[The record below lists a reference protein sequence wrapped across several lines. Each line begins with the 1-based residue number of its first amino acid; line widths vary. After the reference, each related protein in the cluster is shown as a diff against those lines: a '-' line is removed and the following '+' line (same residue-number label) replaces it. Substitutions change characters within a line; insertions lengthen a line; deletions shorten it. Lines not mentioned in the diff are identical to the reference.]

1 MRAHALVSRNV
12 RRLRVRLNLS
22 QEGLAFESGVNRTYI
37 SRLERGLENPTLAVL
52 ERVADALKVDVAE
65 LLAKPK
71 AGEAP
76 PKPLRGGRRAK
87 RQSTP
92 RQSVK

>member
-1 MRAHALVSRNV
+1 MKAHALVSRNV

-22 QEGLAFESGVNRTYI
+22 QENLSLEAGVNRTYV

-52 ERVADALKVDVAE
+52 ERLADALKVEVVE
-65 LLAKPK
+65 LFTKPK

-76 PKPLRGGRRAK
+76 PKPLRGGRR
-87 RQSTP
+87 ST
-92 RQSVK
+92 R

>member
-1 MRAHALVSRNV
+1 MKAHALVSRNV

-22 QEGLAFESGVNRTYI
+22 QESLAFESGVNRTYI

-52 ERVADALKVDVAE
+52 QRIADALKVEVSE

-71 AGEAP
+71 AGEVA
-76 PKPLRGGRRAK
+76 PKPLRGGRR
-87 RQSTP
+87 P
-92 RQSVK
+92 RR